1 MHSDLYI
8 LKCMQLCTL
17 YVDFISDILLHIM
30 KSELLV
36 LRVQAMAGAM
46 VDPGKAD
53 FVKII
58 ERLFWAIWFYW
69 VARQAF
75 ANTPKHRPKFL
86 KRIGNERQSSEGE
99 DNLSDNICQGIKEK
113 PTVEPSVSQ
122 NEAYSWKMTSEW
134 LASTIALSAEADT
147 NICGRS

>member
-58 ERLFWAIWFYW
+58 ERLF
-69 VARQAF
+69 
-75 ANTPKHRPKFL
+75 
-86 KRIGNERQSSEGE
+86 
-99 DNLSDNICQGIKEK
+99 
-113 PTVEPSVSQ
+113 
-122 NEAYSWKMTSEW
+122 
-134 LASTIALSAEADT
+134 
-147 NICGRS
+147 